1 MITANLDAITLEP
14 RSGPPAI
21 IRPML
26 IFPISRASCWGGYSD
41 TVTDPSR
48 VIRDLREL
56 AALTSNDQGAQRV
69 AWSPVWQRARSW
81 FAEKLAA
88 IGLKPEVDEAG
99 NSWATLPGRSPATI
113 ILGSHLDSVPNGGW
127 LDGALGML
135 GALEALRVYRHRDLP
150 VTLRL
155 VDWADEEGRFGMSLL
170 GSSAAAGRI
179 DLEAARTARDRH
191 GVALVDALRD
201 HGVNLETLPEAHH
214 RLRSIDARAYLELHI
229 EQGPVLAAL
238 GAPAGAVVGTFGVE
252 RYLLRF
258 SGQAAHAGSTPL
270 PLRRDAF
277 LAAAQT
283 ALECREAARR
293 LSDAGTAV
301 VCTTGYLELQ
311 PNIPTAV
318 PGACEMSLDT
328 RSLDPAALTAMVAAA
343 RAAAARSAANQQ
355 VAVDWRRVWHIEPR
369 PFDAVLVALCE
380 DAVREETG
388 QAPRLPSGPVHD
400 ATEMAG
406 LMPTVMLFAAS
417 PNGLSHCREEDSPDE
432 VLEHAVR
439 AYLRLVGKVIDF
451 IVPPA

>member
-1 MITANLDAITLEP
+1 MTDA
-14 RSGPPAI
+14 
-21 IRPML
+21 
-26 IFPISRASCWGGYSD
+26 
-41 TVTDPSR
+41 SR

-69 AWSPVWQRARSW
+69 AWSPVWQRARAW
-81 FAEKLAA
+81 FAEKLGEL
-88 IGLKPEVDEAG
+88 GLRPELDEAG
-99 NSWATLPGRSPATI
+99 NAWATMSGRSPATL

-135 GALEALRVYRHRDLP
+135 AALEALRVHRHNDLP

-170 GSSAAAGRI
+170 GSSAAAGQI
-179 DLEAARTARDRH
+179 DLDAARTARDRS

-201 HGVNLETLPEAHH
+201 HGVGLETLLGAHR

-229 EQGPVLAAL
+229 EQGPVLASL
-238 GAPAGAVVGTFGVE
+238 GAPAGAVAGTFGVE
-252 RYLLRF
+252 RYMLRF

-283 ALECREAARR
+283 AIECREAARR
-293 LSDAGTAV
+293 LGDAGTAV
-301 VCTTGYLELQ
+301 VCTTGFVDVQ
-311 PNIPTAV
+311 PNIPTAI
-318 PGACEMSLDT
+318 PGVCEMAVDM
-328 RSLDPAALTAMVAAA
+328 RSLDAAALAGMVAASH
-343 RAAAARSAANQQ
+343 AAAARSAAANQTT
-355 VAVDWRRVWHIEPR
+355 VEWRRLWHIEPR
-369 PFDAVLVALCE
+369 PFDLALVALCE

-417 PNGLSHCREEDSPDE
+417 PNGLSHCREEDTPDD
-432 VLEHAVR
+432 VLEQAVR
-439 AYLRLVGKVIDF
+439 AYVRLVGKTIDF
-451 IVPPA
+451 IARRA

>member
-1 MITANLDAITLEP
+1 L
-14 RSGPPAI
+14 
-21 IRPML
+21 
-26 IFPISRASCWGGYSD
+26 
-41 TVTDPSR
+41 TDPAR

-69 AWSPVWQRARSW
+69 AWGPVWQRARTW
-81 FAEKLAA
+81 FADKLAA
-88 IGLKPEVDEAG
+88 IGLRPELDEAG
-99 NSWATLPGRSPATI
+99 NAWAVMPGRSPATL

-135 GALEALRVYRHRDLP
+135 AALEALRVHRHSDLP

-170 GSSAAAGRI
+170 GSSAAAGQI
-179 DLEAARTARDRH
+179 DLEAARTARDRS

-201 HGVNLETLPEAHH
+201 HGVSLETLPDAHR

-229 EQGPVLAAL
+229 EQGPVLASL

-252 RYLLRF
+252 RELLRF
-258 SGQAAHAGSTPL
+258 TGQAAHAGSTPL
-270 PLRRDAF
+270 ALRRDAF

-283 ALECREAARR
+283 AIECREAARR
-293 LSDAGTAV
+293 LADAGTPV
-301 VCTTGYLELQ
+301 VCTTGFVDVQ
-311 PNIPTAV
+311 PNIPTAI
-318 PGACEMSLDT
+318 PGACEMSLDM
-328 RSLDPAALTAMVAAA
+328 RSLEPAALAAMVAAA
-343 RAAAARSAANQQ
+343 HTAAARNATGNQ
-355 VAVDWRRVWHIEPR
+355 VAVECRRLWHIEPR
-369 PFDAVLVALCE
+369 RFDAGLVGLCE

-417 PNGLSHCREEDSPDE
+417 PNGLSHCREEDSPDD
-432 VLEHAVR
+432 VLEQAVR
-439 AYLRLVGKVIDF
+439 AYVRLVDKALKF
-451 IVPPA
+451 ISPHA